1 MNIAFY
7 APMKPPTSPRPSGDR
22 TIARLLMRA
31 LEAGGADVR
40 IASETRTWS
49 GVADPDRLLNVQK
62 AGELERKRLVAL
74 YGSRTATF
82 RPDIWFTYHNHY
94 KAPDFLGPA
103 VSRELGI
110 PYVIAEA
117 SYAASRADGPW
128 ADWLRHTRAGIEA
141 ARLIFS
147 FTKRDEEGLRAIV
160 PSRRLRRLAPFIGDV
175 PSQSARDLQAP
186 GDPVRLV
193 AVAMMRRGATEKS
206 YRLLADALG
215 RLSHRNWELDV
226 VGDGEAFD
234 ELREL
239 LGAIAGDRATLH
251 GKLEGPPL
259 ARVLARGDVFV
270 WPGIEEAF
278 GMAYLEA
285 QAHGLAVA
293 ACDTA
298 GVSEVVRD
306 GETGLLA
313 REVTPSAYAAVVDR
327 LIASGQLRRDLGER
341 ARRHVME
348 RHSVEVAARILQAEL
363 AGLCTR
369 G

>member
-1 MNIAFY
+1 MNIAFH
-7 APMKPPTSPRPSGDR
+7 APMKPPTFPRPSGDR

-31 LEAGGADVR
+31 LEVGGADVR

-49 GVADPDRLLNVQK
+49 GVADPDRLLK
-62 AGELERKRLVAL
+62 LRTAGELERKRLIAL
-74 YGSRTATF
+74 YGSPTATF

-117 SYAASRADGPW
+117 SYAASRAEGPW

-160 PSRRLRRLAPFIGDV
+160 PSCRLRRLAPFIEDV
-175 PSQSARDLQAP
+175 ATEPPRDRGGP

-193 AVAMMRRGATEKS
+193 TVAMMRRGAKEKS

-215 RLSHRNWELDV
+215 RLSHRNWELEV
-226 VGDGEAFD
+226 VGDGEAFG
-234 ELREL
+234 ELQEL
-239 LGAIAGDRATLH
+239 LGGMPGDRVALH

-298 GVSEVVRD
+298 GVGEVVRD

-313 REVTPSAYAAVVDR
+313 HAVTPSAFAAAVDQ
-327 LIASGQLRRDLGER
+327 LIASEELRRDLGDR
-341 ARRHVME
+341 ARRHVLE
-348 RHSVEVAARILQAEL
+348 RHSVEVAARVLQVEL
-363 AGLCTR
+363 AGLGVR